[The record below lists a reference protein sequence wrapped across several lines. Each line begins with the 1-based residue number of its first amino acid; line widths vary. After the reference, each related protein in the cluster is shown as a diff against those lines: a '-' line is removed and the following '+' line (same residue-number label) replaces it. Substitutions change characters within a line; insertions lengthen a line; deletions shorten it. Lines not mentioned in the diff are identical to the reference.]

1 MPSEVSIAN
10 RALTLL
16 GADLIIALTDDNNRG
31 RTMNANYEAIRDA
44 ELDRHR
50 WRFSIARATLPA
62 LTAAPAFGFARQF
75 QVPINF
81 LKLIEGGDLTTGA
94 DLTDYRTGSSA
105 LWSREGDKI
114 LTSLN
119 APLHIRYIARI
130 TDPSLYSASF
140 AEAFA
145 ARLADECCERIT
157 QSDSKRQICM
167 AAYKRA
173 ISEAIRSN
181 ALEVPAESPADGEWV
196 TCRAQ

>member
-1 MPSEVSIAN
+1 MTSEVSIAN

-16 GADLIIALTDDNNRG
+16 GADTIIALTDDNNRG
-31 RTMNANYEAIRDA
+31 RTMAANFEAIRDA

-50 WRFSIARATLPA
+50 WRFSIKRANLPA
-62 LTAAPAFGFARQF
+62 LASAPLFQYGKQY
-75 QVPINF
+75 QVPVDF
-81 LKLIEGGDLTTGA
+81 LKLIEGGDLVSGS

-114 LTSLN
+114 LTNLA

-130 TDPSLYSASF
+130 TDTSLYSPSF
-140 AEAFA
+140 AESFA

-173 ISEAIRSN
+173 IKEAIRAN
-181 ALEVPAESPADGEWV
+181 ALEVPPESQADSEWV
-196 TCRAQ
+196 TARMQ

>member
-1 MPSEVSIAN
+1 MTSEVGIAN

-31 RTMNANYEAIRDA
+31 RTMAENYEAVRDA

-50 WRFSIARATLPA
+50 WRFSIARAVLPA
-62 LTAAPAFGFARQF
+62 LSTAPAFGFGKQY
-75 QVPINF
+75 QVPIDF

-114 LTSLN
+114 LTNLG

-130 TDPSLYSASF
+130 TDPSLYSPSF

-173 ISEAIRSN
+173 ISEAVRAN
-181 ALEVPAESPADGEWV
+181 ALEVPAESVADGEWI
-196 TCRAQ
+196 TARML

>member
-1 MPSEVSIAN
+1 MTSEVSIAN

-31 RTMNANYEAIRDA
+31 RTMAANFAAIRDA
-44 ELDRHR
+44 ELERHR
-50 WRFSIARATLPA
+50 WRFSIARAVLPA
-62 LTAAPAFGFARQF
+62 LATAPAFQYGKQY
-75 QVPINF
+75 QVPVDF
-81 LKLIEGGDLTTGA
+81 LKLIEGGDLVSGS

-114 LTSLN
+114 LTNLG

-130 TDPSLYSASF
+130 TDTSLYSSSF
-140 AEAFA
+140 AEMLA
-145 ARLADECCERIT
+145 ARIADECCERIT

-173 ISEAIRSN
+173 KQEAVRSN
-181 ALEVPAESPADGEWV
+181 AIEVPSESQADGEWV
-196 TCRAQ
+196 TARAQ

>member
-1 MPSEVSIAN
+1 MTSEVSIAN

-31 RTMNANYEAIRDA
+31 RTMNANYAAIRDA

-50 WRFSIARATLPA
+50 WRFSIARAVLPA
-62 LTAAPAFGFARQF
+62 DAAKPAFGFGNQY
-75 QVPINF
+75 QVPSDF

-105 LWSREGDKI
+105 LWSREGTKI
-114 LTSLN
+114 LTNLGS
-119 APLHIRYIARI
+119 PLHIRYIARVI
-130 TDPSLYSASF
+130 DPSLYSASF
-140 AEAFA
+140 SEAFA

-167 AAYKRA
+167 LAYKRA
-173 ISEAIRSN
+173 IREAVQSN
-181 ALEVPAESPADGEWV
+181 ALEVPAESPADGEWI
-196 TCRAQ
+196 TARAQ